1 MLGPGSAD
9 HIRAWTLPK
18 RLQNLACEVGRPALT
33 RYYAIAGRSLC
44 VEALDEGSA
53 TLSENF
59 LKDFYLV
66 RLTDGFVSKPSYT
79 IKIRSRETPPSVPD
93 GLEGFEVAFGHC
105 YVNGHCYYLE
115 VEESLV
121 VVRSQ
126 SEQLIDVWI
135 GRSAYA
141 RQPLSLVNVLSYVLE
156 AALRRCGLY
165 QLHGSGVVEP
175 KTNSCA
181 LMIGESG
188 SGKST
193 LATLLAARGWSY
205 LTDDAL
211 LLNHEEDVVR
221 ARGMRKFFAAS
232 ERTLAACRLP
242 EIISALGP
250 PITSDPSKRRLEP
263 EIAFPGRAKESCI
276 PGLLLFT
283 SITNKPKS
291 VISSL
296 SSGEAMARLIRFNPW
311 ASYDKATAR
320 EHLRLLSRL
329 ANQCQSFSLGAGLDV
344 LAEPSYAEELLTP
357 LLKP

>member
-1 MLGPGSAD
+1 M
-9 HIRAWTLPK
+9 
-18 RLQNLACEVGRPALT
+18 ACEVGRPALT

-53 TLSENF
+53 TLSRNF
-59 LKDFYLV
+59 LSDFHLV
-66 RLTDGFVSKPSYT
+66 PLTDRSTAKPSYT
-79 IKIRSRETPPSVPD
+79 IKIRARETPPLVPQ
-93 GLEGFEVAFGHC
+93 GLESFEVALGHC
-105 YVNGHCYYLE
+105 YLNGSCYYLA
-115 VEESLV
+115 VEESLIV
-121 VVRSQ
+121 VAK
-126 SEQLIDVWI
+126 SE
-135 GRSAYA
+135 R
-141 RQPLSLVNVLSYVLE
+141 LVNVMSYVLE

-175 KTNSCA
+175 KTNIGA

-211 LLNHEEDVVR
+211 LLDQEQDAVR
-221 ARGMRKFFAAS
+221 ARGIRKFFAAS

-242 EIISALGP
+242 EIESALGP

-263 EIAFPGRAKESCI
+263 AIAFPGRAKESCI
-276 PGLLLFT
+276 PGMLLFT
-283 SITNKPKS
+283 SITNNQKS

-296 SSGEAMARLIRFNPW
+296 SSGDAMAQLIKFNPW
-311 ASYDKATAR
+311 ASYDKTTAR

-344 LAEPSYAEELLTP
+344 LAQPSYAEELLTA
-357 LLKP
+357 LLKT

>member
-1 MLGPGSAD
+1 M
-9 HIRAWTLPK
+9 
-18 RLQNLACEVGRPALT
+18 ACEVGRPALT

-53 TLSENF
+53 TLSRNF
-59 LKDFYLV
+59 LSDFHLV
-66 RLTDGFVSKPSYT
+66 PLTDRSTAKPSYT
-79 IKIRSRETPPSVPD
+79 IKIRARETPPLVPQ
-93 GLEGFEVAFGHC
+93 GLESFEVALGHC
-105 YVNGHCYYLE
+105 YLNGSCYYLA
-115 VEESLV
+115 VEESLIV
-121 VVRSQ
+121 VNAQ
-126 SEQLIDVWI
+126 SERLIDVWI
-135 GRSAYA
+135 GFSAHA
-141 RQPLSLVNVLSYVLE
+141 RRPLSLVNVMSYVLE

-175 KTNSCA
+175 KTNIGA

-211 LLNHEEDVVR
+211 LLDQEQDAVR
-221 ARGMRKFFAAS
+221 ARGIRKFFAAS

-242 EIISALGP
+242 EIESALGP

-263 EIAFPGRAKESCI
+263 DIAFPGRAKESCI
-276 PGLLLFT
+276 PGMLLFT
-283 SITNKPKS
+283 SITNNPKS

-296 SSGEAMARLIRFNPW
+296 SSGDAMAQLIKFNPW
-311 ASYDKATAR
+311 ASYDKTTAR

-344 LAEPSYAEELLTP
+344 LAQPSYAEELLTA
-357 LLKP
+357 LLKT